1 MSLPHL
7 LKMPDPQG
15 KPYLSLRQDVK
26 ARTAPW
32 IARDGLRV
40 GLVWAGGRAHQGD
53 HLRSLH
59 FLQLAPI
66 LSVPGVSFHV
76 LQKGEVLG
84 QLAYAGEGQK
94 LHRTD
99 QQIADMADL
108 AGVISHLDLLIT
120 VDSMPA
126 HVAGALGIPV
136 WTLLP
141 FTPDYRWELTGSTT
155 DWYDSMRLFRQST
168 FGNWAGVVD
177 EVAAALCTEVAKQH
191 REAVSSRAIERVVV
205 IGKRPER
212 VGDLKVDAANLR
224 EVLERDDR
232 HIGAMIALS
241 QLYLDH
247 DMPFLA
253 LFWAGEAAHFAYC
266 NVAVWDALAAAMAA
280 LGLPEAALF
289 ANRANA
295 LKAEGA
301 ATSWFGW

>member
-1 MSLPHL
+1 
-7 LKMPDPQG
+7 
-15 KPYLSLRQDVK
+15 
-26 ARTAPW
+26 
-32 IARDGLRV
+32 LRV
-40 GLVWAGGRAHQGD
+40 GLIWAGGRAHQGD

-76 LQKGEVLG
+76 LQKGEVLS
-84 QLAYAGEGQK
+84 QLEYAGDGLE

-99 QQIADMADL
+99 QHITDIADL
-108 AGVISHLDLLIT
+108 AGVISHLDLVIS

-141 FTPDYRWELTGSTT
+141 FSPDYRWGLTGETT

-168 FGNWAGVVD
+168 FGNWAAVVD
-177 EVAAALCTEVAKQH
+177 DVAAALRAEAAKLQDGIEPAH
-191 REAVSSRAIERVVV
+191 VVERVVDT
-205 IGKRPER
+205 GTRPER
-212 VGDLKVDAANLR
+212 LGDLELDVANLR
-224 EVLERDDR
+224 RILERDDR

-241 QLYLDH
+241 QVFLEH
-247 DMPFLA
+247 GKPFPA
-253 LFWAGEAAHFAYC
+253 LFWASEAAHFSYC

-289 ANRANA
+289 ADRASA
-295 LKAEGA
+295 LKTEGA